1 MLTAIFGKRQPSLSQ
16 HFSDKNVDVASLTI
30 SAKLVAIIIGSC
42 SSWLF
47 TSQALGEVGA
57 APLVTAN
64 ALHSIRPVD
73 MAVSSFMPSVNKPI
87 DSHTVKN
94 LIPIDRSSIVHG
106 SINLSEDA
114 FKRDGLRIVLSRHVP
129 YLIDMTASRL
139 RLRWDEQ
146 ESISFNQQLPGNDV
160 LQGTPFRSISFGQD
174 RQNELEI
181 HHADTYRVA
190 ITSVFSPGVD
200 QVTIGLSFE
209 PIAGPAITA
218 TKIATNQ
225 PYLPSLPPEAEQ
237 HRFTAREVSQP
248 CAPALNDWIPQ
259 ANNTGCKAPNP
270 SSASV
275 PEPSLLA
282 STSTS
287 YPASSSAVS
296 NKVVLS
302 RAIAKDSEETEGE
315 PQNLALAADIPRPRP
330 EDYVAAVPMPDRW
343 RILQSLGPLNKWY
356 DPYNQNT
363 LKADFPVKD
372 DWFFNVT
379 AISDT
384 FSETR
389 SVPTPVGLQSTAAP
403 GSNDVFGGYDQ
414 SALIQ
419 NIALEFVYYQGDT
432 IFKPVDWEF
441 RFTPV
446 FNINYTRLDEILGV
460 NADPGEG
467 KTRKKTDLGIQSA
480 FVDKHLRNVSDNY
493 DFDSVRVGI
502 QPFSSDFRGFLFQD
516 APFGVRLFGNRSN
529 NKIQYNVAW
538 FRRLEK
544 DVNSGLNDVSAGL
557 RDDDLFLANIYFQD
571 LPKLGFTTEV
581 LLAYN
586 RNREKKTVFDDNN
599 FIARPASIGLE
610 RPRTYD
616 VYYVGLGGD
625 GHFGRL
631 NLTSMLY
638 WVTGKEDGGVF
649 TDADSDVNGLFFAAE
664 PSIDFDWARLK
675 FSMVYASGDSD
686 PYDDKSEAFD
696 AIFENPIFAGA
707 DTSYWIRQA
716 VPLIGGGRVAL
727 SSRNGM
733 LNSMRSSKELG
744 QSNFTNPGLV
754 LLGTGLDLDLLPQ
767 LRLSLNANYLAFA
780 NTEVLE
786 IARATREI
794 DKQIG
799 IDVSAALIWRPLM
812 TQNAVAR
819 LSFAK
824 LFAGDGFEDLYGN
837 EDPYSLLA
845 NVVLTW

>member
-1 MLTAIFGKRQPSLSQ
+1 MFTAIFGKRQPSLSQ
-16 HFSDKNVDVASLTI
+16 HFSGRNVEIASLTI
-30 SAKLVAIIIGSC
+30 PAKLGAIIILSC
-42 SSWLF
+42 SGWLF
-47 TSQALGEVGA
+47 TSPVLGEVDA
-57 APLVTAN
+57 DSLLVAVNTQDSVRS
-64 ALHSIRPVD
+64 LD
-73 MAVSSFMPSVNKPI
+73 MAGSLFMPSVNKP
-87 DSHTVKN
+87 TVNQTVEN
-94 LIPIDRSSIVHG
+94 LSALDRSSLVRGRIDL
-106 SINLSEDA
+106 NEDA
-114 FKRDGLRIVLSRHVP
+114 FKREGLSIVLSRHVP
-129 YLIDMTASRL
+129 YLIDMTASSF

-146 ESISFNQQLPGNDV
+146 EAISFNQKLPGNDV

-181 HHADTYRVA
+181 RHADTYRVA
-190 ITSVFSPGVD
+190 ITSIFTPGVD

-218 TKIATNQ
+218 TKIAATQ
-225 PYLPSLPPEAEQ
+225 SYLPPDAEPQ
-237 HRFTAREVSQP
+237 RFTTRQVSEP

-259 ANNTGCKAPNP
+259 ANNTGCKALDP
-270 SSASV
+270 SPDSV
-275 PEPSLLA
+275 PRPSLIA
-282 STSTS
+282 RTSTS
-287 YPASSSAVS
+287 YPALSSAVS
-296 NKVVLS
+296 SKVVS
-302 RAIAKDSEETEGE
+302 NREVSNNSEETVGE
-315 PQNLALAADIPRPRP
+315 PQNLALTADIPRPRP
-330 EDYVAAVPMPDRW
+330 EDYVAAVAMPDRW

-414 SALIQ
+414 SALVQ
-419 NIALEFVYYQGDT
+419 NIAFEFVYYQGDT

-446 FNINYTRLDEILGV
+446 FNFNYTRLDEILGV

-467 KTRKKTDLGIQSA
+467 KTRKKTDIGIQSA

-529 NKIQYNVAW
+529 NKVQYNVAW

-571 LPKLGFTTEV
+571 LPTLGFTTEI

-586 RNREKKTVFDDNN
+586 RNREKKTIFDDNN
-599 FIARPASIGLE
+599 FIARPASLGLE

-696 AIFENPIFAGA
+696 AVFENPIFAGA

-744 QSNFTNPGLV
+744 QSNFTNPGLILV
-754 LLGTGLDLDLLPQ
+754 GTGLDLDLLPQ
-767 LRLSLNANYLAFA
+767 LRLSFNANYLAFA
-780 NTEVLE
+780 DTEVLE